1 MTSGYANF
9 TRHLPH
15 EVLVKSIEP
24 YFFKLFLEYAVLAD
38 STLMR
43 LWLQCKEYRVV
54 TLSLEEAR
62 LQTGTEPVPE
72 T

>member
-9 TRHLPH
+9 TRHLSH
-15 EVLVKSIEP
+15 EVLVKSIKP
-24 YFFKLFLEYAVLAD
+24 YFLKLFLEYALFAD

-54 TLSLEEAR
+54 TVSLEEAK
-62 LQTGTEPVPE
+62 LQTETEPVPE